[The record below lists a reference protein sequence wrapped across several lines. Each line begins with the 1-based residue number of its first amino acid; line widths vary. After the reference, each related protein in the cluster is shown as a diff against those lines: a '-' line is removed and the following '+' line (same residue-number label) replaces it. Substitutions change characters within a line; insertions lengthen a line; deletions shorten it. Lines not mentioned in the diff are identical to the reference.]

1 MEKYN
6 GERRIAKLLR
16 EFDKSGMETEL
27 FEESRYA
34 PAPWQT
40 KPMSQEYFKNALQ
53 GGCKIENQT
62 LEDIERETVDYISPG
77 AKTDIELEIS
87 KM

>member
-40 KPMSQEYFKNALQ
+40 KPLQ

-62 LEDIERETVDYISPG
+62 LEDIERETVDYISPD

>member
-40 KPMSQEYFKNALQ
+40 KPMSQKYFKNALQ
-53 GGCKIENQT
+53 RGCKIENQT
-62 LEDIERETVDYISPG
+62 LEDIEHETVDYISPD

>member
-1 MEKYN
+1 MTRRKRRNFPSTTTEN
-6 GERRIAKLLR
+6 G
-16 EFDKSGMETEL
+16 
-27 FEESRYA
+27 A

-62 LEDIERETVDYISPG
+62 LEDIERETVDYISPD